1 MKNLLIF
8 FLSILLLSSCNKI
21 SNSIENKFIKDF
33 TNKDFGCDY
42 KIISIDAHLSEDN
55 LSRYNIRGKIEV
67 GDENNYFEGSFKF
80 SQYFFYGSSSFF
92 IEGETKSSLE
102 RRFSNRVLNQ
112 PFGIK
117 TSKSTKLF
125 TIGDEGKL
133 TYQYDGHKY
142 YGEYQIDDI
151 HQSNDYYCFY
161 KESIDCDKLRRLINP
176 NESIFKSHIVFTWKD
191 NDGEKKMSGDFI
203 FKGNEILFNGR
214 LKNLSKENLTEINEI
229 YYFQSI

>member
-1 MKNLLIF
+1 MKNLLVF
-8 FLSILLLSSCNKI
+8 FLSIVLLSSCNKI

-42 KIISIDAHLSEDN
+42 KIISIDARFDEGFPK
-55 LSRYNIRGKIEV
+55 YKIYGTIKV
-67 GDENNYFEGSFKF
+67 GDENNYFEGYFKF
-80 SQYFFYGSSSFF
+80 YNNFIYSGTSFF
-92 IEGETKSSLE
+92 IESEKKSSLE

-133 TYQYDGHKY
+133 TYQYDGRKY

-151 HQSNDYYCFY
+151 HQSNDYNCFY
-161 KESIDCDKLRRLINP
+161 KESIDCDKLRKLINP

-214 LKNLSKENLTEINEI
+214 LNNLSKENLTEINEI